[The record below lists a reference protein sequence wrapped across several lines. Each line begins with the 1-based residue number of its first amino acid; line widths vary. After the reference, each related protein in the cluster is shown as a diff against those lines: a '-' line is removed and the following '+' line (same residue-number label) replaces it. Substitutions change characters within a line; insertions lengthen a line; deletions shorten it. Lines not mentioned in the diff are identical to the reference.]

1 MTAAAPDAGVS
12 FSHAFLGLGG
22 MGSGMACNLLDNGL
36 PLVVYNRSPHKAADA
51 VAAGAQLA
59 DSAAAAVANADI
71 VVVSLADERAQEEVV
86 FTDAVTGLRPGAYL
100 VDTSTVSPTYSR
112 EATARLAAH
121 GVTRVEACV
130 VGNPMQAREGALRI
144 FAAGPDKH
152 VAAVQ
157 DVLQVLGHQ
166 VIHVGDTGAGATMK
180 LVFNLLLGAQVSSL
194 AEGVAFG
201 VESGL
206 DRTLLLDTIRQS
218 GFSSLVMGFRAEIMR
233 DRRYEPA
240 AFRSTLMAKDL
251 RFALREAERV
261 GVALPVTASASGQF
275 DNVVAEGGADR
286 DAAVI
291 VEHVP
296 RRAAR

>member
-1 MTAAAPDAGVS
+1 MTSPTS

-22 MGSGMACNLLDNGL
+22 MGSGMACNLVDNGL
-36 PLVVYNRSPHKAADA
+36 PLVVYNRSAHKAADVVALGAQLAGSAADA
-51 VAAGAQLA
+51 VAH
-59 DSAAAAVANADI
+59 ADI
-71 VVVSLADERAQEEVV
+71 VIVSLADEKAQEEVV
-86 FTDAVTGLRPGAYL
+86 FTDAVAGLRPGTYL
-100 VDTSTVSPTYSR
+100 IDTSTVSPAYSR
-112 EATARLAAH
+112 EATERLAGY

-130 VGNPMQAREGALRI
+130 VGNPLQAREGALRI
-144 FAAGPDKH
+144 FAAGPEKH

-201 VESGL
+201 VEAGL

-251 RFALREAERV
+251 RFALRAAEHV
-261 GVALPVTASASGQF
+261 GVAMPVTASAAAMF
-275 DNVVAEGGADR
+275 DTVVEQGGADR

-296 RRAAR
+296 RRAAG